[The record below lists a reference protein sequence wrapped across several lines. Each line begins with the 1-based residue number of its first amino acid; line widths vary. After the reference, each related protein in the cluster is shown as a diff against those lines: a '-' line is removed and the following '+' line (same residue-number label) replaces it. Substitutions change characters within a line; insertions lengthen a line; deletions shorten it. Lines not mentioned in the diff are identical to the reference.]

1 MTTSPRQN
9 RYLFKFAMYSLSNKR
24 FMAYCSADSLT
35 SELFLTF
42 QVVDY
47 LTEFSGINPGD
58 LDATRSS
65 KHLTTLKTTYL
76 KLKYLLQHNVVF
88 VGHGLKK
95 DFRVLNIMVG
105 ISHFCVKQIHY
116 TNAGE

>member
-1 MTTSPRQN
+1 MGVPFIDDYISTSQQVLRERAARQVIF
-9 RYLFKFAMYSLSNKR
+9 LF
-24 FMAYCSADSLT
+24 YCVRLT
-35 SELFLTF
+35 VPFL

-58 LDATRSS
+58 LDATLSS

-76 KLKYLLQHNVVF
+76 KLKYLMQHNVMF

-105 ISHFCVKQIHY
+105 S
-116 TNAGE
+116 

>member
-1 MTTSPRQN
+1 MGIEHSI
-9 RYLFKFAMYSLSNKR
+9 
-24 FMAYCSADSLT
+24 FMSYCSEDISAAKIST
-35 SELFLTF
+35 FHHF

-95 DFRVLNIMVG
+95 DFRVLNIMVE
-105 ISHFCVKQIHY
+105 F
-116 TNAGE
+116 

>member
-1 MTTSPRQN
+1 MNIRFSCRIVLQIFKPRKSQ
-9 RYLFKFAMYSLSNKR
+9 LF
-24 FMAYCSADSLT
+24 T
-35 SELFLTF
+35 TF

-95 DFRVLNIMVG
+95 DFRVLNIMVE
-105 ISHFCVKQIHY
+105 F
-116 TNAGE
+116 